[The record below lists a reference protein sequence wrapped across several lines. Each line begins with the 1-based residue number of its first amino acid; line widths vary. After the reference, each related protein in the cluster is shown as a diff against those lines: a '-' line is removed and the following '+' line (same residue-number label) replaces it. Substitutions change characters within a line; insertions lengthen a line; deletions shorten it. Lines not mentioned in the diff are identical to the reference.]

1 MKIHA
6 SPDSMVSLFH
16 AASVLQKMVDGDDI
30 CVDSCGER
38 VLDRSLDEGCAASHS
53 RRSAMARE
61 RISGGDVCLFS
72 KVWRLQLIHSPQQI
86 QGKRLAEDP
95 TGGRFTLAKKC

>member
-1 MKIHA
+1 
-6 SPDSMVSLFH
+6 
-16 AASVLQKMVDGDDI
+16 MVDGDDI

-61 RISGGDVCLFS
+61 RISGEISRGSNRWEVYPCKEVL
-72 KVWRLQLIHSPQQI
+72 K
-86 QGKRLAEDP
+86 
-95 TGGRFTLAKKC
+95 